1 MLPSVQQ
8 HPNLFSRLAFE
19 DTREGGTASRAG
31 VVLLN
36 QGVFHCAG
44 YDQRQGI
51 VWIDR
56 RRLSVKVSAWRAWL
70 NPKFHVATPAP
81 STVKQ
86 TRGVEQQ
93 IESGCSRDVRVYVEL
108 EKHLRDG
115 GSNDRSCLDGSGFQT
130 ISACGRAVASL
141 WIERHTHPSR
151 ISTDVRQPLIHFCN
165 KLFWRNHGFRH
176 GCGLPDVLRGILA

>member
-1 MLPSVQQ
+1 
-8 HPNLFSRLAFE
+8 LFSRLAFE
-19 DTREGGTASRAG
+19 DTRGGGTASRAG

-36 QGVFHCAG
+36 LGVFHCAG

-51 VWIDR
+51 VWMDR

-86 TRGVEQQ
+86 TRGVEEQ

-115 GSNDRSCLDGSGFQT
+115 GSNDRSASMVSGSKLYPLT
-130 ISACGRAVASL
+130 VAPL
-141 WIERHTHPSR
+141 LPS
-151 ISTDVRQPLIHFCN
+151 
-165 KLFWRNHGFRH
+165 G
-176 GCGLPDVLRGILA
+176 